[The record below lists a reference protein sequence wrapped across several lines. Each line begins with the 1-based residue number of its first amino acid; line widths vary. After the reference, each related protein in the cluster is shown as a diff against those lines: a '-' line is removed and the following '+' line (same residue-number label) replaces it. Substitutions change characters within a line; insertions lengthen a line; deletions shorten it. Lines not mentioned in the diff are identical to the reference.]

1 MDVEKNGASFQSS
14 DGSIGERVAPEPA
27 SSTEAPVLMEASTSG
42 NEEPVFHV
50 DFHIENGQT
59 EVTVEGADQEMLL
72 FDLTLAFNETGVR
85 FAPYLLSLSL
95 CLFRILLQEPTLVES
110 SYKCEPSRN
119 QLQRVFVVPH
129 LESSYLDNLCI
140 I

>member
-1 MDVEKNGASFQSS
+1 MCTVYTCLQMNAEKNGASLPSS
-14 DGSIGERVAPEPA
+14 DGLIGERVAPEPA

-42 NEEPVFHV
+42 NEEPVFQV

-85 FAPYLLSLSL
+85 FAPHLLSL
-95 CLFRILLQEPTLVES
+95 CIFVEFS
-110 SYKCEPSRN
+110 SKN
-119 QLQRVFVVPH
+119 
-129 LESSYLDNLCI
+129 
-140 I
+140 

>member
-1 MDVEKNGASFQSS
+1 MAFGARIIIVLMCTVFICLQMDAENKGTSLPSS
-14 DGSIGERVAPEPA
+14 DGSIGERVVPEPV

-42 NEEPVFHV
+42 SEEPVFQV

-85 FAPYLLSLSL
+85 F
-95 CLFRILLQEPTLVES
+95 
-110 SYKCEPSRN
+110 
-119 QLQRVFVVPH
+119 VPH
-129 LESSYLDNLCI
+129 LLFLSIFVEVSYKN
-140 I
+140 